1 MDFKGDKMKHLTQI
15 LTSLAPDWVVASFP
29 IARIVLICI
38 TTLCAIMLIVTTLL
52 QSNTNEDG
60 SNALSGSVG
69 QESYYAQNKGESRNV
84 KLSRGTI
91 ALISIMAVC
100 IILYFVSLIIYQG

>member
-1 MDFKGDKMKHLTQI
+1 MKYLSQI
-15 LTSLAPDWVVASFP
+15 LTSLAPYWAESSFP
-29 IARIVLICI
+29 IARIVLISI
-38 TTLCAIMLIVTTLL
+38 TVLCAIMLIVTTLM
-52 QSNTNEDG
+52 QSNSNEDG

-84 KLSRGTI
+84 RLSRATI
-91 ALISIMAVC
+91 ALISIMAIC